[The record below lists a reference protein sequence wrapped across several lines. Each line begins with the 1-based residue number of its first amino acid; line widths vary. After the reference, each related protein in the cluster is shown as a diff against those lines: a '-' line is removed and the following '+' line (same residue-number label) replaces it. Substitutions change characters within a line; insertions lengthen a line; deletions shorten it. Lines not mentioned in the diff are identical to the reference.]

1 MKLVIREYDRK
12 PEEALRRALERE
24 LPEQLSR
31 LAPRLRSVAVS
42 IRDLNGPRG
51 GVDQEIR
58 VIAEFVTGGKIVV
71 RHRTANV
78 LFDTPATI
86 RRVVRAAR
94 NELGRRRRIR
104 RVGYRR
110 HKEAVAA

>member
-1 MKLVIREYDRK
+1 MKLDIREYDCK
-12 PEEALRRALERE
+12 PEEVLRRTLERE
-24 LPEQLSR
+24 LPVKLSR
-31 LAPRLRSVAVS
+31 LAPRLSAVAVI
-42 IRDLNGPRG
+42 IRDMNGPRG

-58 VIAEFVTGGKIVV
+58 VIAEFVTGGRIVV

-78 LFDTPATI
+78 LLDTPATI

-94 NELGRRRRIR
+94 SELGRRRRVR
-104 RVGYRR
+104 RVGHRR